1 MFEVEN
7 IKNFTRI
14 AEWYEIK
21 MGLDFQ
27 GLELESW
34 REETTRKVLGGKHT
48 DAHYFGGLHYWDT
61 WCRLTK
67 QKQK

>member
-7 IKNFTRI
+7 IKDFTRI

-27 GLELESW
+27 GLELES
-34 REETTRKVLGGKHT
+34 
-48 DAHYFGGLHYWDT
+48 
-61 WCRLTK
+61 
-67 QKQK
+67 